1 MRFGAQLLLTV
12 LLNASWQIALIAG
25 FAAICDWLLTGIA
38 ARYRHVLWVAALFLA
53 VALPAISSARLIKT
67 QIISESSPAPVAS
80 ADAPVFVTRVSS
92 PDLDSVEPPA
102 SAAPV
107 APAPVATVRRN
118 FLASPIPL
126 NRNLALLMVGL
137 YALFF
142 LFRTRQLIRAWQRT
156 KRIVSGAFTFE
167 YTASVETIIKKC
179 QTAIGV
185 QCVRILGS
193 TSVPVPVTVG
203 IFKPVII
210 LPAHLLRD
218 IDEEVLTTAI
228 GHELV
233 HVSRRDYLTNLVYE
247 VIYLPL
253 SFHPAL
259 ALVRRRIKQTREL
272 CCDESV
278 ATKLLRAET
287 YARSLVR
294 LIGSAPLGPRLAADT
309 TIGLSESDILEV
321 RIMSLLK
328 TPTLTPRRKRLLL
341 ITASLLL
348 VAPCV
353 AATAFALSFDISQRQ
368 AVLARPS
375 AATTE
380 RQDQEQLRLRAEL
393 KHTLGVLKEQ
403 KRVAPRSEWPEIEA
417 RLREVQKNLE
427 ELERIKPDAEAR
439 LREVQRSLELH
450 AGRLQEYYQQNP
462 EQGQKRI
469 EELRETLAQLEKDRP
484 GNEAR
489 MKEAREKIS
498 EMEKLYTPERDREVA
513 KMIAEMQKVEGDRK
527 ARVIYRVEPEYTPDA
542 REKKIEGTV
551 VLTLTIDHE
560 GLPQNIQVKKSLYP
574 SLDQS
579 AIEAARK
586 MRFEPAIKNG
596 QPVSMFISVEFN
608 FAIESHSKQELEEIE
623 KRNAEARAAQ
633 DESPMREMKMRREIT
648 EQQGRA
654 ERARDLTRGAVLSM
668 DRAIQIATSQVP
680 GKVLACSLGRDGD
693 KIFYH
698 VVIIG
703 GDGDKSTTTYV
714 WVSALDGQV
723 LKTEKEEPR
732 KEEETALEREPG
744 KQINGG
750 VLNGKA
756 TSLPQPVYPLIARQ
770 AHASGEVIVQ
780 ITIDE
785 TGNVVSAH
793 AVSGHPLLQA
803 AAVMAARQASFTR
816 TRLNGEPVKVNG
828 VLVYTFTQ

>member
-1 MRFGAQLLLTV
+1 MTIGAQLLLTV
-12 LLNASWQIALIAG
+12 LLNASWQIALVAG
-25 FAAICDWLLTGIA
+25 FAAVCDWLLTGMA
-38 ARYRHVLWVAALFLA
+38 ARYRHALWVAALLLA
-53 VALPAISSARLIKT
+53 TTLPALSSAGSIKT
-67 QIISESSPAPVAS
+67 LLSSKSRPEPAAI
-80 ADAPVFVTRVSS
+80 ATAPVFVTRMSS
-92 PDLDSVEPPA
+92 PDLDSLEPPA
-102 SAAPV
+102 PAGPVSPAA
-107 APAPVATVRRN
+107 VATVRRN
-118 FLASPIPL
+118 FLATPIHL
-126 NRNLALLMVGL
+126 NRSLALLMVGL

-142 LFRTRQLIRAWQRT
+142 LFRMGQLIRAWQRT

-167 YTASVETIIKKC
+167 YSASVETIIKKC
-179 QTAIGV
+179 QTAIGIHR
-185 QCVRILGS
+185 VRILGS

-203 IFKPVII
+203 IFKPAII
-210 LPAHLLRD
+210 LPGHLLRD

-233 HVSRRDYLTNLVYE
+233 HVSRRDYLTNLIYE
-247 VIYLPL
+247 LIYLPL
-253 SFHPAL
+253 SFHPAMV
-259 ALVRRRIKQTREL
+259 LVRRRIKQTREL

-278 ATKLLRAET
+278 AAKLLGAET

-294 LIGSAPLGPRLAADT
+294 LIGSAPLGPRMAADT

-328 TPTLTPRRKRLLL
+328 TPKLTARRKRLLL

-353 AATAFALSFDISQRQ
+353 AATAFALSLDVSQRQ
-368 AVLARPS
+368 TVVALPS

-380 RQDQEQLRLRAEL
+380 RQNQERVRAEL
-393 KHTLGVLKEQ
+393 KHTVQILKEK
-403 KRVAPRSEWPEIEA
+403 KRVAPESEWPAIEA
-417 RLREVQKNLE
+417 RLREVQRTLE
-427 ELERIKPDAEAR
+427 EFQSLKPDAEAR
-439 LREVQRSLELH
+439 LREVQESLGLH
-450 AGRLQEYYQQNP
+450 NRMLQEYYRQNP

-469 EELRETLAQLEKDRP
+469 EELRATLAQLEKDRP
-484 GNEAR
+484 ANEAR
-489 MKEAREKIS
+489 MKEAREKIA
-498 EMEKLYTPERDREVA
+498 EMERLYTSERDREA
-513 KMIAEMQKVEGDRK
+513 EKTIAEMQKAEGDRK
-527 ARVIYRVEPEYTPDA
+527 ARVIYRVEPEYTMDA

-623 KRNAEARAAQ
+623 KRIAEARATQ
-633 DESPMREMKMRREIT
+633 GESSVREMKVRRENM

-680 GKVLACSLGRDGD
+680 GKVLACSLGREGD

-698 VVIIG
+698 VIIIG

-714 WVSALDGQV
+714 WVSAIDGQI
-723 LKTEKEEPR
+723 LKTEKEEQR
-732 KEEETALEREPG
+732 KEESATESAPRAR
-744 KQINGG
+744 ISGG
-750 VLNGKA
+750 VLNSKA
-756 TSLPQPVYPLIARQ
+756 VSLPQPEFPAIARS
-770 AHASGEVIVQ
+770 AHASGEVTVQVIV
-780 ITIDE
+780 DE
-785 TGNVVSAH
+785 TGNVVYAH
-793 AVSGHPLLQA
+793 AVSGHPLLQSA
-803 AAVMAARQASFTR
+803 AANAARQASFR
-816 TRLNGEPVKVNG
+816 PTRLEGEPVKVAG
-828 VLVYTFTQ
+828 VLIYNFVAQ

>member
-1 MRFGAQLLLTV
+1 MRVGAQLLLTV
-12 LLNASWQIALIAG
+12 LLNAFWQVALVAG
-25 FAAICDWLLTGIA
+25 FAVVCDWLLTGTA
-38 ARYRHVLWVAALFLA
+38 ARYRHAVWVAALFLA
-53 VALPAISSARLIKT
+53 AALPALSSASMIKT
-67 QIISESSPAPVAS
+67 FPGFQSRPNPAAT
-80 ADAPVFVTRVSS
+80 ANEPVFVTRVSS
-92 PDLDSVEPPA
+92 PDLDSLEP
-102 SAAPV
+102 S
-107 APAPVATVRRN
+107 APAEPMSPAAVATVRRN
-118 FLASPIPL
+118 FLASPIHL
-126 NRNLALLMVGL
+126 NRTLALLIVGL

-142 LFRTRQLIRAWQRT
+142 LFRMSQLIRAWQRT
-156 KRIVSGAFTFE
+156 KRIVQGAFTFA
-167 YTASVETIIKKC
+167 YTAPVETIIKNC
-179 QTAIGV
+179 QKAIGV
-185 QCVRILGS
+185 QNVRILGS

-203 IFKPVII
+203 IFKPMII
-210 LPAHLLRD
+210 LPEHLLRD

-233 HVSRRDYLTNLVYE
+233 HVSRRDYLANLLYE
-247 VIYLPL
+247 LIYLPL
-253 SFHPAL
+253 SFHPAM

-294 LIGSAPLGPRLAADT
+294 LIGSTPLGPCLAADT

-328 TPTLTPRRKRLLL
+328 TPKLTARRKRLLL
-341 ITASLLL
+341 ISASLLL

-368 AVLARPS
+368 VMGMLPTAV
-375 AATTE
+375 TTE
-380 RQDQEQLRLRAEL
+380 SQNQERLRLRAEL
-393 KHTLGVLKEQ
+393 QHTLTVLQEQ
-403 KRVAPRSEWPEIEA
+403 KRVAPQSKWPEIEA
-417 RLREVQKNLE
+417 RLREVQRNLE
-427 ELERIKPDAEAR
+427 EVERLRPDAGAR
-439 LREVQRSLELH
+439 LQEVQRSLELH
-450 AGRLQEYYQQNP
+450 ARSLQEYYQQNP

-469 EELRETLAQLEKDRP
+469 EELRATLAQLEKDRP
-484 GNEAR
+484 GNELR
-489 MKEAREKIS
+489 MKEAREKIA
-498 EMEKLYTPERDREVA
+498 EMEKLYTAERDREVA
-513 KMIAEMQKVEGDRK
+513 KTIAEIQKAEGDRK

-560 GLPQNIQVKKSLYP
+560 GLPQNIQIKKSLYP

-608 FAIESHSKQELEEIE
+608 FAIESRSKQELEEIE
-623 KRNAEARAAQ
+623 KRAVEARAVQ
-633 DESPMREMKMRREIT
+633 GEYSGREMKMRRDA

-654 ERARDLTRGAVLSM
+654 ERARDLTRSAVLSM
-668 DRAIQIATSQVP
+668 DRAIQIATSLVP

-703 GDGDKSTTTYV
+703 GDGDKSTATYV
-714 WVSALDGQV
+714 WVSAIDGQV

-732 KEEETALEREPG
+732 KEESSTESAPRAP
-744 KQINGG
+744 ISGG

-756 TSLPQPVYPLIARQ
+756 VSLPQPEFPAIAKSAR
-770 AHASGEVIVQ
+770 ASGSVTVEIM
-780 ITIDE
+780 IDE
-785 TGNVVSAH
+785 TGNVIAAH

-803 AAVMAARQASFTR
+803 AAVKAARQASFSP
-816 TRLNGEPVKVNG
+816 TRLNGEPVKVSG
-828 VLVYTFTQ
+828 VLIYTFTP

>member
-1 MRFGAQLLLTV
+1 MRVGAQLLLTV
-12 LLNASWQIALIAG
+12 LLNAFWQIALVAG
-25 FAAICDWLLTGIA
+25 FAVVCDWLLTGTA
-38 ARYRHVLWVAALFLA
+38 ARYRHAVWVTALFLA
-53 VALPAISSARLIKT
+53 AALPALSSANLIKT
-67 QIISESSPAPVAS
+67 LPRSQSRPQPAA
-80 ADAPVFVTRVSS
+80 ANEPVFVTRVSS
-92 PDLDSVEPPA
+92 PDLDSLEP
-102 SAAPV
+102 S
-107 APAPVATVRRN
+107 APAEPMSPAATATRRN
-118 FLASPIPL
+118 FLASPIHL
-126 NRNLALLMVGL
+126 NRTLALLIVGL

-142 LFRTRQLIRAWQRT
+142 LFRMCQLIRAWQRT
-156 KRIVSGAFTFE
+156 KRIVQGAFTFA
-167 YTASVETIIKKC
+167 YTARVETIIKIC
-179 QTAIGV
+179 QKAIGV
-185 QCVRILGS
+185 QHVRILGS
-193 TSVPVPVTVG
+193 ASVPVPVTVG
-203 IFKPVII
+203 IFKPMII
-210 LPAHLLRD
+210 LPEHLLRD

-233 HVSRRDYLTNLVYE
+233 HVSRRDYLANLVYE
-247 VIYLPL
+247 LIYLPL
-253 SFHPAL
+253 SFHPAM

-294 LIGSAPLGPRLAADT
+294 LIGSTPLGPRLAADT

-328 TPTLTPRRKRLLL
+328 TPKLTARRKRLLL
-341 ITASLLL
+341 VSATLLL

-368 AVLARPS
+368 AMVTLPS
-375 AATTE
+375 AVTTE
-380 RQDQEQLRLRAEL
+380 SQNEARLRLRAEL
-393 KHTLGVLKEQ
+393 QRTLTVLQEQ
-403 KRVAPRSEWPEIEA
+403 KRVAPQSKWPAIEA
-417 RLREVQKNLE
+417 RLREVQRNLE
-427 ELERIKPDAEAR
+427 EVERLRPDAEAR
-439 LREVQRSLELH
+439 LKEVQRSLELH
-450 AGRLQEYYQQNP
+450 ARSLQEYYQQNP
-462 EQGQKRI
+462 EQRQKRI

-498 EMEKLYTPERDREVA
+498 AMEKLYTPERDREVA
-513 KMIAEMQKVEGDRK
+513 KTIAEMQKAEGDRK

-560 GLPQNIQVKKSLYP
+560 GLPQNIQIKKSLYP

-608 FAIESHSKQELEEIE
+608 FAIESRSKQELEEIE
-623 KRNAEARAAQ
+623 KRAVEARAAQ
-633 DESPMREMKMRREIT
+633 GEFSGREMRMRRDT
-648 EQQGRA
+648 EQQGRN

-668 DRAIQIATSQVP
+668 DRAIQIATSLVP

-714 WVSALDGQV
+714 WVSAIDGQV

-732 KEEETALEREPG
+732 KEEEAAMEREPG
-744 KQINGG
+744 RQINGG

-756 TSLPQPVYPLIARQ
+756 TSLPQPVFPLIARQ
-770 AHASGEVIVQ
+770 AHASGQVIVQ

-803 AAVMAARQASFTR
+803 AAVTAARQASFSA
-816 TRLNGEPVKVNG
+816 TRLNGEPVKVSG
-828 VLVYTFTQ
+828 VLVYTFTP

>member
-1 MRFGAQLLLTV
+1 MRVGAQLLLTF
-12 LLNASWQIALIAG
+12 LLNASWQIALVAG
-25 FAAICDWLLTGIA
+25 FAAVCDWLLTGMA
-38 ARYRHVLWVAALFLA
+38 ARYRHALWVAALFLA
-53 VALPAISSARLIKT
+53 ITLPALSLAASIKT
-67 QIISESSPAPVAS
+67 FLSSKSRPEPAAI
-80 ADAPVFVTRVSS
+80 ADAPVFVTRMSS
-92 PDLDSVEPPA
+92 PDLDSLEPPA
-102 SAAPV
+102 PAAPGS
-107 APAPVATVRRN
+107 PAAVATVRRS
-118 FLASPIPL
+118 FLAAPIHL
-126 NRNLALLMVGL
+126 DKNLAVLMVGL

-142 LFRTRQLIRAWQRT
+142 LFRMGQLIRAWQRT

-167 YTASVETIIKKC
+167 YSASVETIIKKC

-185 QCVRILGS
+185 HRVRFLGS

-210 LPAHLLRD
+210 LPERLLHD
-218 IDEEVLTTAI
+218 VDEEVLTTAI

-233 HVSRRDYLTNLVYE
+233 HVSRRDYLANLVYE
-247 VIYLPL
+247 LIYLPL
-253 SFHPAL
+253 SFHPAM

-294 LIGSAPLGPRLAADT
+294 LIGSAPLGRRLAADT
-309 TIGLSESDILEV
+309 TIGISESDILEV

-328 TPTLTPRRKRLLL
+328 TPKLTARRKRLLL

-348 VAPCV
+348 VAPCI

-368 AVLARPS
+368 TVVALPL

-380 RQDQEQLRLRAEL
+380 RQTQERVRAEL
-393 KHTLGVLKEQ
+393 KRTAQVLKEQ
-403 KRVAPRSEWPEIEA
+403 KRVAPESEWPAIEA
-417 RLREVQKNLE
+417 RLREVQRTLE
-427 ELERIKPDAEAR
+427 EFQSLKPDAEAR
-439 LREVQRSLELH
+439 LREVQESLELH
-450 AGRLQEYYQQNP
+450 DRRLQEFYQQNP

-469 EELRETLAQLEKDRP
+469 EELRATLAQLEKERP
-484 GNEAR
+484 ANEAR
-489 MKEAREKIS
+489 MKEAREKIA
-498 EMEKLYTPERDREVA
+498 EMEKLYTPERDREVE
-513 KMIAEMQKVEGDRK
+513 KTIAEMQKVEGDRK

-608 FAIESHSKQELEEIE
+608 FAIESHSRQELEEIE
-623 KRNAEARAAQ
+623 KRAAEVRATQ
-633 DESPMREMKMRREIT
+633 GESSVPEMKMRREKT

-693 KIFYH
+693 KLFYH

-714 WVSALDGQV
+714 WVSAIDGQI
-723 LKTEKEEPR
+723 LKTEKEEQR
-732 KEEETALEREPG
+732 KEEAATESAPRAR
-744 KQINGG
+744 ISGG
-750 VLNGKA
+750 VLNSKA
-756 TSLPQPVYPLIARQ
+756 VSLPQPEFPAIARS
-770 AHASGEVIVQ
+770 AHASGEVTVQVIV
-780 ITIDE
+780 DE
-785 TGNVVSAH
+785 TGNVVYAH
-793 AVSGHPLLQA
+793 AVSGHPLLQSA
-803 AAVMAARQASFTR
+803 AANAARQASFR
-816 TRLNGEPVKVNG
+816 PTRLEGEPVKVSG
-828 VLVYTFTQ
+828 VLVYNFVAQ

>member
-12 LLNASWQIALIAG
+12 LLNAFWQIALVAG
-25 FAAICDWLLTGIA
+25 FAVVCDWLLTGTA
-38 ARYRHVLWVAALFLA
+38 ARHRHAVWVAALFIA
-53 VALPAISSARLIKT
+53 AALPALSSASLIKT
-67 QIISESSPAPVAS
+67 LPRSQSRPQVAATASE
-80 ADAPVFVTRVSS
+80 PVFVTRMSS
-92 PDLDSVEPPA
+92 PDLDSLE
-102 SAAPV
+102 SS
-107 APAPVATVRRN
+107 APAELMSPAAVATVRRN
-118 FLASPIPL
+118 FLASPIHL
-126 NRNLALLMVGL
+126 NRTVALLMVGL

-142 LFRTRQLIRAWQRT
+142 LFRMCQLIRAWQRT
-156 KRIVSGAFTFE
+156 KRIVQGAFTFA
-167 YTASVETIIKKC
+167 YTAPVETIIKNC
-179 QTAIGV
+179 QKAIGV
-185 QCVRILGS
+185 QHVRILGS

-203 IFKPVII
+203 IFKPMII
-210 LPAHLLRD
+210 LPEHLLRD

-233 HVSRRDYLTNLVYE
+233 HVSRRDYLANLVYE
-247 VIYLPL
+247 LIYLPL
-253 SFHPAL
+253 SFHPAM

-278 ATKLLRAET
+278 ANKLLRPET

-294 LIGSAPLGPRLAADT
+294 LIGSTPLGPRLAADT
-309 TIGLSESDILEV
+309 TIGLSESDILEI

-328 TPTLTPRRKRLLL
+328 TPKLTARRKRLLL
-341 ITASLLL
+341 ISATLLL

-368 AVLARPS
+368 DVVALPS

-380 RQDQEQLRLRAEL
+380 SQNQERLRLRAEL
-393 KHTLGVLKEQ
+393 QHTLSVLKEQ
-403 KRVAPRSEWPEIEA
+403 KRVAPQSERPEIEA

-427 ELERIKPDAEAR
+427 ELERISPDAEAR
-439 LREVQRSLELH
+439 LQEAQRSLQLH
-450 AGRLQEYYQQNP
+450 DRRLQEYYQQNP
-462 EQGQKRI
+462 EQAQKRL
-469 EELRETLAQLEKDRP
+469 EDLRARLAQWEKYQP
-484 GNEAR
+484 ANEAR
-489 MKEAREKIS
+489 IKEAREQLAQ
-498 EMEKLYTPERDREVA
+498 MEKLYTPERERDVE
-513 KMIAEMQKVEGDRK
+513 KTLAEMQKVESDRK

-542 REKKIEGTV
+542 REKNIEGTV

-560 GLPQNIQVKKSLYP
+560 GLPQNVQVKKSLYP

-608 FAIESHSKQELEEIE
+608 FAIESRSKQELEEIE
-623 KRNAEARAAQ
+623 KRAVEARAAQ
-633 DESPMREMKMRREIT
+633 GEYSGREMKMRRDT

-668 DRAIQIATSQVP
+668 DRAIQIATSLVP

-732 KEEETALEREPG
+732 KEEEAAMVREPG
-744 KQINGG
+744 RQINGG

-780 ITIDE
+780 VTIDE
-785 TGNVVSAH
+785 TGNIVSAH

-803 AAVMAARQASFTR
+803 AAVTAARQASFSA
-816 TRLNGEPVKVNG
+816 TRLNGEPVKVSG